1 MIKFSRTTR
10 QWFKTHQS
18 FYPTSFTITSQ
29 IPGARLGLLSA
40 AGIHLRLRVHRD
52 SVLPLGIHLIQLHL
66 PSAQFLWL
74 IFLLVCW
81 CAILY
86 AFHISFFDVLI
97 DFLHF
102 LLICVDTLLV
112 IRSWLQSLDDR
123 SLQHKLSTFQLLDC
137 LPPFSELGFPD
148 ISAGKDSACNAG
160 DLGPIPGLGR
170 SPGERKGYPLL
181 YSGLENSMDCIAHG
195 VAKSQTQLSDFHFS
209 LNWL

>member
-18 FYPTSFTITSQ
+18 FYPTSFTVTSQ

-52 SVLPLGIHLIQLHL
+52 SVLPLGIHLLQLHL

-102 LLICVDTLLV
+102 LLICVDSLLV
-112 IRSWLQSLDDR
+112 IRSWLQSLDDK
-123 SLQHKLSTFQLLDC
+123 SLQHKLSTFQTTW
-137 LPPFSELGFPD
+137 LPAPFLWT
-148 ISAGKDSACNAG
+148 
-160 DLGPIPGLGR
+160 GL
-170 SPGERKGYPLL
+170 PWY
-181 YSGLENSMDCIAHG
+181 
-195 VAKSQTQLSDFHFS
+195 LS
-209 LNWL
+209 W